1 MQFFVKIWKKIEN
14 EKDFKI
20 KRFRIIE
27 VNLRTMV
34 VDEFIDLNFF
44 KKLKSQFVD
53 ALNLLIYKFHEFSI
67 NDNEKHEIR

>member
-1 MQFFVKIWKKIEN
+1 M
-14 EKDFKI
+14 
-20 KRFRIIE
+20 
-27 VNLRTMV
+27 NLRTMV